1 MRIDLRHSK
10 LGPST
15 RSGVRAGVSKYT
27 LGVVWFCLSCLLL
40 PLAAYA
46 GTIEHPGILHK
57 EDNCSSCHVDKTR
70 GKSVHSAMVVPC
82 TICHLAQTQGD
93 MTTLQLSMPKTEIC
107 FSCHEKTMMLRQHT
121 QGGKKLCVDCH
132 DAHSS
137 NRRMLLLDPLNA
149 GRHNSSLM
157 LPPTQDTTGKTADRR

>member
-1 MRIDLRHSK
+1 MH
-10 LGPST
+10 
-15 RSGVRAGVSKYT
+15 
-27 LGVVWFCLSCLLL
+27 
-40 PLAAYA
+40 A

-70 GKSVHSAMVVPC
+70 GKSVHSAMEVPC
-82 TICHLAQTQGD
+82 TVCHLAQTQGD
-93 MTTLQLSMPKTEIC
+93 MTTLQLSLPKTEIC
-107 FSCHEKTMMLRQHT
+107 FSCHEKTTMLRQHT

-157 LPPTQDTTGKTADRR
+157 LPPTKDTTRKTANQP